1 MEKSIRT
8 GVIGKK
14 IGMTRI
20 FDQSGQE
27 IPVTLIEVAKNF
39 VVGNKNHEANGY
51 NAVIVGFGDNKPH
64 RFSKPLK
71 GMFAKS
77 GLAPLMHVKEFRVS
91 ADNLIE
97 SGKEI
102 SPTHWVVGQY
112 VDVTSRS
119 IGKGF
124 AGSMKRHNFAGLEA
138 SHGVSIS
145 HRAHGSTGQRQDP
158 GKVFKGK
165 KMAGHMGDRQVT
177 ISNLQVVDVDTE
189 LGVVAVRGAVPGAV
203 GAIVYLSD
211 AIKKGLPYNALVPA
225 AFVDS
230 VIEKNIAQNLEVGVD
245 VPVN

>member
-8 GVIGKK
+8 GVIGEKL
-14 IGMTRI
+14 GMTRI
-20 FDQSGQE
+20 FDSSGQE
-27 IPVTLIEVAKNF
+27 IPITLIKVAKNF
-39 VVGNKNHEANGY
+39 VVGSKNSENNGY
-51 NAVIVGFGDNKPH
+51 NAVVIGFGENKLQ
-64 RFSKPLK
+64 RFNKPLK
-71 GMFAKS
+71 GMFAKA
-77 GLAPLMHVKEFRVS
+77 GVTPLMHVKEFRVS

-102 SPTHWVVGQY
+102 SPTHWIVGQY

-124 AGSMKRHNFAGLEA
+124 AGSMKRHNFSGLEA

-177 ISNLQVVDVDTE
+177 VSNLQVVDVDVE
-189 LGVVAVRGAVPGAV
+189 LGVIAVRGAVPGAV

-211 AIKKGLPYNALVPA
+211 AIKKGLPYSAMMPA
-225 AFVDS
+225 AFVDYS
-230 VIEKNIAQNLEVGVD
+230 SKQTAEQSD
-245 VPVN
+245 VNTDVVAN